1 MASFGGAEKKSKL
14 ISTISKELPP
24 LRTAL
29 VSKAPSEALDSLRK
43 QTNAAEAEGYLRHE
57 PKNSVDAKLAAWKT
71 GSEYNIRALIAGLDT
86 VLSLDLGTSP
96 NTSNGFSLHTTI
108 RLSKSGK
115 CFPIFPTI
123 LPYLSSQAPAG
134 LLIALTSPSL
144 RCTSAPYSKL
154 ITGLKKQVVLI

>member
-14 ISTISKELPP
+14 ISTISKELPS
-24 LRTAL
+24 LRPAL

-43 QTNAAEAEGYLRHE
+43 QTNAAEAEGNLRHE
-57 PKNSVDAKLAAWKT
+57 PKNSVDAKLAAWKA
-71 GSEYNIRALIAGLDT
+71 GNEYNIRALIAGLDT

-115 CFPIFPTI
+115 YFPIFPTI
-123 LPYLSSQAPAG
+123 LPYLSSLP
-134 LLIALTSPSL
+134 SPRATFDRL
-144 RCTSAPYSKL
+144 HQFIP
-154 ITGLKKQVVLI
+154 